1 MAYISFSFRKFVH
14 RRFHMQWVKSDRIH
28 SNLQDVLSG
37 MSVVK
42 SYGKEEEEAE
52 HFNRTADEFA
62 VVQFQNEKFWAVFF
76 PSLQFIVSVGVYLV
90 TYFGGVRVL
99 SGEKTV
105 GELMQFIAYVS
116 MLYQYVGWITNLPRQ
131 LMNVVTSLERISDV
145 MSQEPEIF
153 DTEKSKELK
162 IKGRVQ
168 LKDASFGYKSYT
180 YIHMGGKIAVVVVL
194 DKEDAELGKGLAMHI
209 AANNPSYLNT
219 DAIGADAI
227 EHETKIQLEA
237 AKQDPKLAGKPEEML
252 KKIIGGKVNKYFA
265 EMVLVEQPYLLD
277 TESGKKVG
285 QVLQEKKANVLKYV
299 RYQVGEGIEKRK
311 DDFAS
316 EVMSQMK

>member
-1 MAYISFSFRKFVH
+1 MALIDLIKQLRDRTGAGLMDCKAALLNNDEDLDKATDWLREKGLAKAAKKADRIAAEGLALTKTCEKCGCTVILEVNCETDFVAKGDAFKELVDNVAGCILKNAPKDVEAAKELTKDLFTDATVKMGEKFDL
-14 RRFHMQWVKSDRIH
+14 RRFEVI
-28 SNLQDVLSG
+28 
-37 MSVVK
+37 
-42 SYGKEEEEAE
+42 
-52 HFNRTADEFA
+52 
-62 VVQFQNEKFWAVFF
+62 EKGNNF
-76 PSLQFIVSVGVYLV
+76 VY
-90 TYFGGVRVL
+90 
-99 SGEKTV
+99 S
-105 GELMQFIAYVS
+105 
-116 MLYQYVGWITNLPRQ
+116 
-131 LMNVVTSLERISDV
+131 
-145 MSQEPEIF
+145 
-153 DTEKSKELK
+153 
-162 IKGRVQ
+162 
-168 LKDASFGYKSYT
+168 

-219 DAIGADAI
+219 QAIGADAI

-285 QVLQEKKANVLKYV
+285 QVLEEKKTNVLKYV

>member
-1 MAYISFSFRKFVH
+1 MALIDLIKQLRDRTGAGLMDCKAALLNNDEDLDKATDWLREKGLAKAAKKADRIAAEGLALTKTCEKCGKTVILEVNCETDFVAKGDAFKELVDGVAGEILKNEPKDVDAAKELTTGLFTDDTVKMGEKFDL
-14 RRFHMQWVKSDRIH
+14 RRFQVI
-28 SNLQDVLSG
+28 
-37 MSVVK
+37 
-42 SYGKEEEEAE
+42 
-52 HFNRTADEFA
+52 
-62 VVQFQNEKFWAVFF
+62 EKGNNFV
-76 PSLQFIVSVGVYLV
+76 
-90 TYFGGVRVL
+90 
-99 SGEKTV
+99 
-105 GELMQFIAYVS
+105 
-116 MLYQYVGWITNLPRQ
+116 
-131 LMNVVTSLERISDV
+131 
-145 MSQEPEIF
+145 
-153 DTEKSKELK
+153 
-162 IKGRVQ
+162 
-168 LKDASFGYKSYT
+168 YT

-194 DKEDAELGKGLAMHI
+194 DKEDPELGKGLAMHI
-209 AANNPSYLNT
+209 AANNPSYLSTN
-219 DAIGADAI
+219 DIGSDAI

-285 QVLQEKKANVLKYV
+285 QVLQEKKVNVVKYV

>member
-1 MAYISFSFRKFVH
+1 MALIDLIKQLRDRTGAGLMDCKAALLNNDEDLDKATDWLREKGLAKAAKKADRIAAEGLALTKTCEKCGKTVILEVNCETDFVAKGDAFKALVEDVAGQILENEPKDVEAAKELTTGLFTDATVKMGEKFDL
-14 RRFHMQWVKSDRIH
+14 RRFEVIERG
-28 SNLQDVLSG
+28 NN
-37 MSVVK
+37 
-42 SYGKEEEEAE
+42 
-52 HFNRTADEFA
+52 F
-62 VVQFQNEKFWAVFF
+62 
-76 PSLQFIVSVGVYLV
+76 VY
-90 TYFGGVRVL
+90 
-99 SGEKTV
+99 S
-105 GELMQFIAYVS
+105 
-116 MLYQYVGWITNLPRQ
+116 
-131 LMNVVTSLERISDV
+131 
-145 MSQEPEIF
+145 
-153 DTEKSKELK
+153 
-162 IKGRVQ
+162 
-168 LKDASFGYKSYT
+168 

-219 DAIGADAI
+219 EAIGSDAI